1 MKHTFQTRRL
11 LALALAL
18 IMVISMFPATAFAA
32 TGTTIVGNPEQVKL
46 GADAAAQRVNDFNMG
61 WKFYLGDNSNASNQS
76 FDDSAWDNV
85 NLPHDFS
92 IIQHFT
98 PSGEAETGFL
108 PGGTGWYRKSF
119 VIGELA
125 ADKTFLLNF
134 DGAYKDTYVYV
145 NGTFVGEH
153 HYGYSNFA
161 FDISE
166 YLVCDGA
173 TQNVVAVKV
182 VHQLPPSRWYS
193 GSGIYRDVT
202 LYALDPVHVD
212 LNGVQITT
220 PQDR

>member
-98 PSGEAETGFL
+98 VIMSTAFYGFIF
-108 PGGTGWYRKSF
+108 T
-119 VIGELA
+119 I
-125 ADKTFLLNF
+125 
-134 DGAYKDTYVYV
+134 
-145 NGTFVGEH
+145 
-153 HYGYSNFA
+153 
-161 FDISE
+161 
-166 YLVCDGA
+166 
-173 TQNVVAVKV
+173 
-182 VHQLPPSRWYS
+182 
-193 GSGIYRDVT
+193 
-202 LYALDPVHVD
+202 
-212 LNGVQITT
+212 
-220 PQDR
+220 